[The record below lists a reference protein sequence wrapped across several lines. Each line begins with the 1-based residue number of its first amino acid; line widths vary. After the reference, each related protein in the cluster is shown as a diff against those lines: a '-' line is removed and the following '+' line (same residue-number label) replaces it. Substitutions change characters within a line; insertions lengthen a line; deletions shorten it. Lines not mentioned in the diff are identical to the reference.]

1 MRDEILKH
9 IKDEKDVSRY
19 KISVLKKRAKNK
31 AYKHRLISIEKD
43 FIEYP
48 IEKIEFRT
56 LAEAREAITLF
67 KVSRLEF
74 IAKYGQGKPKERAK
88 INAKER
94 GLLDDK
100 VSFYENK
107 YKNLLEEGIKKLN
120 ILEDDFFAS
129 QVNALN
135 NLDKSVGPDTLMRVE
150 GASLGKKRA
159 RAQIL
164 LYCFSRFLYYKVK
177 RIKRFIEKDEI
188 STEEFRD
195 LNFTLDN
202 FLNNYEY
209 GLFNYYNDGIKE
221 VPLIINGTLGHNN
234 YIHALYPLTN
244 LFEKYEYDFC
254 IEKVLDENKKIF
266 NETSL
271 LPSNKKFAKRGY
283 AVITPMQRV
292 GNEAIKLLFL
302 DLWSKSGVCLNEIFT
317 KDFYNQIVDDIYYKA
332 ISTVPMWTTGE
343 ELGKNKFLFRII
355 ASLLGLEHMP
365 MINEI
370 NFKDA
375 SIITRINNYYD
386 GNIEICSKSSKILVP
401 TTRSEADHIKTSLA
415 RFDLLIK
422 EIREEYISLFL
433 KDNQYV
439 V

>member
-19 KISVLKKRAKNK
+19 KISVLEKRAKNK
-31 AYKHRLISIEKD
+31 PYKHRLISIEKD

-48 IEKIEFRT
+48 IEKIEFKS
-56 LAEAREAITLF
+56 LIEAREAIILF

-74 IAKYGQGKPKERAK
+74 ITKYSPDKPKERDK

-94 GLLDDK
+94 KLLNDK

-107 YKNLLEEGIKKLN
+107 YKNLLEEGIKKIN

-129 QVNALN
+129 QVNALSD
-135 NLDKSVGPDTLMRVE
+135 LGESVGPDTLMKVE
-150 GASLGKKRA
+150 GAALGKKRA

-177 RIKRFIEKDEI
+177 RIKRFIKEDGI
-188 STEEFRD
+188 SVARFEGLSFA
-195 LNFTLDN
+195 LDN
-202 FLNNYEY
+202 FLNNYEH
-209 GLFNYYNDGIKE
+209 GIFNYYNDGIKE

-234 YIHALYPLTN
+234 YIHTIYPITN
-244 LFEKYEYDFC
+244 LFERYEYGFC
-254 IEKVLDENKKIF
+254 IEKVLGEDKRIF
-266 NETSL
+266 NELSF

-292 GNEAIKLLFL
+292 GNEAINLLSL

-317 KDFYNQIVDDIYYKA
+317 KDFYNQIVDGIYYKA
-332 ISTVPMWTTGE
+332 ISTVPIWTTGD
-343 ELGKNKFLFRII
+343 ELDKNKFLFRIV
-355 ASLLGLEHMP
+355 ASLLGLEHIS

-370 NFKDA
+370 NFKDPSVIA
-375 SIITRINNYYD
+375 RINNYHD
-386 GNIEICSKSSKILVP
+386 GTIEVCSESSKILVP